1 MQDNLTV
8 DVNPD
13 GMHTLTVPER
23 FGTEGAFDVV
33 LKNHGE
39 PTHVY
44 LNLDDSLS
52 EGATLNATNFYV
64 EQDETLPI
72 TITISSNT
80 SVSGDLTVATAYG
93 GEKRFVPIT
102 VEPSEQDQHTT
113 TTTSSSTSVKGTTR
127 AASSNAST
135 VSSSSSSSQAQSI
148 SRTRSGSRSRSRS
161 HSRSRPQ
168 SGSGS
173 THLTATSPDE
183 QIIRRTLPAF
193 VFGVIAIILA
203 LSSLLVTGI
212 PRVVLGVLAVLA
224 GVFVIVYF
232 AVT

>member
-1 MQDNLTV
+1 MQGNLTV

-52 EGATLNATNFYV
+52 EAASLNATNFYV
-64 EQDETLPI
+64 EQGETFPI
-72 TITISSNT
+72 TITLSSNT
-80 SVSGDLTVATAYG
+80 AVSGDLTVATAYG
-93 GEKRFVPIT
+93 GEKRLVPVT
-102 VEPSEQDQHTT
+102 VEPSEQSSDTGSSASSAKRTT
-113 TTTSSSTSVKGTTR
+113 P
-127 AASSNAST
+127 SSNASAA
-135 VSSSSSSSQAQSI
+135 SSSPQSQ
-148 SRTRSGSRSRSRS
+148 SRSRSRS
-161 HSRSRPQ
+161 HSHSRSR
-168 SGSGS
+168 SRSES
-173 THLTATSPDE
+173 THSPTASSLDE
-183 QIIRRTLPAF
+183 QIIRRTLPA
-193 VFGVIAIILA
+193 VVLGVVAIILA

-224 GVFVIVYF
+224 GVFVAVYF

>member
-23 FGTEGAFDVV
+23 FGTEGAFDIV

-52 EGATLNATNFYV
+52 EAASLDATNFYV

-72 TITISSNT
+72 TITLSSNA

-93 GEKRFVPIT
+93 GEKRHVPVT

-113 TTTSSSTSVKGTTR
+113 I
-127 AASSNAST
+127 
-135 VSSSSSSSQAQSI
+135 SSSSSTKTKRTTRGTSSNGSTASVSQAQS
-148 SRTRSGSRSRSRS
+148 SSQTRSGSGSGSRSRSRS
-161 HSRSRPQ
+161 RFQ
-168 SGSGS
+168 SGTRSHSS
-173 THLTATSPDE
+173 TAPALDE
-183 QIIRRTLPAF
+183 QIIRRMLPAI
-193 VFGVIAIILA
+193 VFGAVAIILA

-224 GVFVIVYF
+224 GVVVIVYF

>member
-52 EGATLNATNFYV
+52 EAASLDATNFYV

-72 TITISSNT
+72 TITLSSNT
-80 SVSGDLTVATAYG
+80 AASGDLTVATAYG
-93 GEKRFVPIT
+93 GEKRFVPVT
-102 VEPSEQDQHTT
+102 VEPSDQDQHTT
-113 TTTSSSTSVKGTTR
+113 ISSSSSAKTKRTTQ
-127 AASSNAST
+127 AASSNGST
-135 VSSSSSSSQAQSI
+135 GSSSQAPSSQ
-148 SRTRSGSRSRSRS
+148 TRSGTHSHSHSHSRSRSRS
-161 HSRSRPQ
+161 RSQ
-168 SGSGS
+168 SGAGS
-173 THLTATSPDE
+173 NHQTAPAFDE
-183 QIIRRTLPAF
+183 QTIRRTLPAI
-193 VFGVIAIILA
+193 VFGVVAIILA